1 MPKRCLFCALFLCS
15 AFLYAGDIATYVN
28 LGFSEDSRYF
38 MFGQYGI
45 EETKNHPY
53 AELYLV
59 DLKANDF
66 VPKGVKKAQYPVEVL
81 PGQDGSGALLMALK
95 DSIGLVDSYK
105 INHIKTGRVVYLLI
119 NGEEPKS
126 NLEFRDFLSG
136 STYTV
141 NLVQRTFGKEPDIE
155 SSFHIN
161 LTVTDAKGSTKA
173 YTIGLPDFKR
183 KGVRTYRIKQ
193 VVFSPDERN
202 LVFIVEREEIAG
214 KSLNIRYM
222 VETVNLR

>member
-1 MPKRCLFCALFLCS
+1 MRKRWWFVALFFCG
-15 AFLYAGDIATYVN
+15 AFLYAGDIATYTN

-45 EETKNHPY
+45 EEAKNQPY
-53 AELYLV
+53 AEVFVV

-66 VPKGVKKAQYPVEVL
+66 VPKGTKKVVYPVAVL
-81 PGQDGSGALLMALK
+81 PGQDGSGALYMVLRESKA
-95 DSIGLVDSYK
+95 LVDSYK

-119 NGEEPKS
+119 NGHEPKS
-126 NLEFRDFLSG
+126 TLEFRDFQGG
-136 STYTV
+136 SSYVV
-141 NLVQRTFGKEPDIE
+141 NLIQNTFGKDAEIE

-161 LTVTDAKGSTKA
+161 LSVTDAKGTTKA

-193 VVFSPDERN
+193 VVFSPDEKN
-202 LVFIVEREEIAG
+202 LVFMVEREETAG
-214 KSLNIRYM
+214 KSINIRYM
-222 VETVNLR
+222 VETVNLQ